1 MIILLELNILLLPIP
16 RKVCTPS
23 SPSRHPFPIKSY
35 SSVSSIFVHGSAA
48 WLRWHAGIDDELGI
62 SFPAHIKPPL
72 PKDCNTSFQA
82 ARSILTVL
90 QKLLEISSALTE
102 RVALVPM
109 TMTWR
114 LWSCNTAKQQQNNNL
129 QHRPLP
135 PLLSTPL
142 RLAWIECTAL
152 YLALGSNLQGNLLTD
167 ANSLITKMVE
177 ISNWNPRSKMASGGV
192 RLSAK

>member
-1 MIILLELNILLLPIP
+1 MPLPPPLKRPPPYLALQFPSMPRATASAAVLRRLHPPPPSPIP
-16 RKVCTPS
+16 RKACTPS

-109 TMTWR
+109 TMT
-114 LWSCNTAKQQQNNNL
+114 
-129 QHRPLP
+129 
-135 PLLSTPL
+135 
-142 RLAWIECTAL
+142 
-152 YLALGSNLQGNLLTD
+152 
-167 ANSLITKMVE
+167 
-177 ISNWNPRSKMASGGV
+177 
-192 RLSAK
+192 